1 MRDVH
6 KDHEH
11 DEQANDQINRVH
23 LFASMQ
29 AFGGESSTALTKAF
43 AGKPVQ
49 LTEQKAAKTFEQKAA
64 KVTKS
69 LGSTTNV
76 DVVQL

>member
-43 AGKPVQ
+43 AGKPGSLDGTKGRKEVS
-49 LTEQKAAKTFEQKAA
+49 TEGR
-64 KVTKS
+64 KS
-69 LGSTTNV
+69 YQDFGLNH
-76 DVVQL
+76 